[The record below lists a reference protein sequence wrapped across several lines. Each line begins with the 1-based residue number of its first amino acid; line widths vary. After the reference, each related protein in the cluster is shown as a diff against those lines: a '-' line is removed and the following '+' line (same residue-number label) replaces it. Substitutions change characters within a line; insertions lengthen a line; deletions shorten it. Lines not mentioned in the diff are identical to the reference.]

1 MRAIC
6 VGSSSESGI
15 PFGRS
20 VRELL
25 AVCSVLA
32 VAAVGCGGSLPAPK
46 YPFSG
51 APALLARHDALS
63 RSLNGIRAEARVDQR
78 GNQGRVRGTVL
89 MFVERSGRVRFDVM
103 TQFGPVAIL
112 TSDGEHFAF
121 SDLREKRYMT
131 GLTCPQNIARLLGV
145 PLSAADT
152 AHFLLGGTPV
162 LVYATSSVK
171 WNDDG
176 YYTVVL
182 HGVEGE
188 RQELD
193 FELDP
198 ADANLAPA
206 EQRVSLLRT
215 ELFDPKGDRIWRV
228 SYSDLRT
235 VTSGETRLRLPYTVR
250 VEQTA
255 SKSDTLVRFKELKLN
270 PTAPDEI
277 FVQTPR
283 PGMTEEEAS
292 CD

>member
-1 MRAIC
+1 M
-6 VGSSSESGI
+6 
-15 PFGRS
+15 GRVAPA
-20 VRELL
+20 VRFSRFL
-25 AVCSVLA
+25 AGVLVA
-32 VAAVGCGGSLPAPK
+32 LAAVGCTGNLPAPK
-46 YPFSG
+46 YPFAD
-51 APALLARHDALS
+51 APALLARHDKIAS
-63 RSLNGIRAEARVDQR
+63 GINGIRAEARVDQR

-162 LVYATSSVK
+162 LVYTTSSVK
-171 WNDDG
+171 WNDEG
-176 YYTVVL
+176 YYTMVL
-182 HGVEGE
+182 RGVKGE

-198 ADANLAPA
+198 ADANLPPDQ
-206 EQRVSLLRT
+206 QRVALLRT
-215 ELFDPKGDRIWRV
+215 ELFDAKGDRIWRV
-228 SYSDLRT
+228 SYSDLQV
-235 VTSGETRLRLPYTVR
+235 VTSGETRVRLPYTVR

-270 PTAPDEI
+270 PTASDEI

-283 PGMTEEEAS
+283 PGMTEEEAL